1 MLMRRY
7 LTVLSLLLVCGALF
21 GQGLK
26 QPPLKRCPVKT
37 INFEQGLMNIAI
49 TSAITDSRGFTWFST
64 RTGLQ
69 RYNGSV
75 LETIN
80 PVAEGDT
87 IQINYPVF
95 FLNEGDSSFLIGYKK
110 GILEFNAKKNSFY
123 KRVSLGAEDLT
134 YSLVPF
140 KENMEG
146 IWCLQENKGIV
157 FYGETGRPAYPF
169 PLFQAVSGDSV
180 LRTDDLFQNNK
191 IIAVNDDF
199 IFIRVSRKRVLQ
211 IDLQTRGLN
220 YLDFPGEEICS
231 ILCTKDKLYLASKVN
246 LFCIRI
252 SDGAIIHQFPYKQ
265 ITADLVNMSTLE
277 MIGNNHLL
285 VTVEKHLFEFD
296 TACTCM
302 KEITNMNGE
311 LFVNTGNTPFIYQ
324 DKFRRIWMLTL
335 NEIKRIQNVEVPF
348 EHLLYPK
355 EKNNFVRCIYLDEE
369 RHTIISG
376 CYNGGIQL
384 YDSSGKALWDK
395 PLITD
400 EVKDVVAIE
409 KLSSGNYLVVTW
421 HKGMYLLNIETKQ
434 LRAIDLNKPACSSLQ
449 IRENSYSN
457 SLQRLDDSSILIS
470 TRSNV
475 YRCIFRKNDIQ
486 SASALVNTAQIYN
499 YPVTTFLYTSGGAL
513 WLGSETGMLL
523 KLDARG
529 SLKTIENSDNYFVR
543 CIAEDALH
551 RIWVGTE
558 RGLLIYSAS
567 GELIKKLTKES
578 GLLNDFIYAL
588 LPDDGK
594 TNFFA
599 STNLGLS
606 FISGAGKVKNYTKE
620 LGLQE
625 NEFNTQS
632 RARASTGK
640 LFFGGINGITAFY
653 PAALMSGNDTPFI
666 HITRLVVNDS
676 LYNIFGGAWDGAE
689 LDLAY
694 NQNHLQFDI
703 AAIGLL
709 NPNEYLY
716 RYRLHGFEESWQTT
730 HQPSG
735 IRYTLSP
742 GHYLLEIDC
751 SPLLSSSSVYHKQ
764 IAVIVDPPWWQTW
777 WFVTLSFI
785 LLVST
790 TTFIVLR
797 YNKRK
802 YEEQIRA
809 LQLQSGIQNE
819 RERISKELHDN
830 IGTHLSYI
838 SSNVDWMIDAPVS
851 FTREEERVRLSAV
864 NKTAKEMIS
873 DLRETIWAIKKE
885 SVPLDE
891 LADKLKSF
899 IQTQLIL
906 KPEMDI
912 TIAEDIGDNMR
923 FSPTEALNIYRICQ
937 EAIVNSVKHSGA
949 SILTFSIQSG
959 TKEDFS
965 IIIADNGGGFEP
977 MKEHNGHYGLENMRH
992 RAIDLGAE
1000 FSLITA
1006 KGKGTKVVLVR
1017 HREGRELSL

>member
-1 MLMRRY
+1 M
-7 LTVLSLLLVCGALF
+7 
-21 GQGLK
+21 
-26 QPPLKRCPVKT
+26 
-37 INFEQGLMNIAI
+37 
-49 TSAITDSRGFTWFST
+49 
-64 RTGLQ
+64 
-69 RYNGSV
+69 
-75 LETIN
+75 
-80 PVAEGDT
+80 
-87 IQINYPVF
+87 
-95 FLNEGDSSFLIGYKK
+95 
-110 GILEFNAKKNSFY
+110 
-123 KRVSLGAEDLT
+123 
-134 YSLVPF
+134 
-140 KENMEG
+140 
-146 IWCLQENKGIV
+146 
-157 FYGETGRPAYPF
+157 
-169 PLFQAVSGDSV
+169 
-180 LRTDDLFQNNK
+180 
-191 IIAVNDDF
+191 
-199 IFIRVSRKRVLQ
+199 
-211 IDLQTRGLN
+211 
-220 YLDFPGEEICS
+220 
-231 ILCTKDKLYLASKVN
+231 
-246 LFCIRI
+246 
-252 SDGAIIHQFPYKQ
+252 
-265 ITADLVNMSTLE
+265 
-277 MIGNNHLL
+277 
-285 VTVEKHLFEFD
+285 
-296 TACTCM
+296 
-302 KEITNMNGE
+302 
-311 LFVNTGNTPFIYQ
+311 
-324 DKFRRIWMLTL
+324 
-335 NEIKRIQNVEVPF
+335 
-348 EHLLYPK
+348 
-355 EKNNFVRCIYLDEE
+355 
-369 RHTIISG
+369 
-376 CYNGGIQL
+376 
-384 YDSSGKALWDK
+384 
-395 PLITD
+395 
-400 EVKDVVAIE
+400 
-409 KLSSGNYLVVTW
+409 
-421 HKGMYLLNIETKQ
+421 
-434 LRAIDLNKPACSSLQ
+434 
-449 IRENSYSN
+449 
-457 SLQRLDDSSILIS
+457 
-470 TRSNV
+470 
-475 YRCIFRKNDIQ
+475 
-486 SASALVNTAQIYN
+486 
-499 YPVTTFLYTSGGAL
+499 
-513 WLGSETGMLL
+513 GSETGMLL

-606 FISGAGKVKNYTKE
+606 FISGDGKVKNYTKE